1 MSQLTV
7 APLSDSATMLA
18 AAAILLMPLAIAGV
32 AIINTG
38 LARSRNA
45 AHLMMTGLCVVGV
58 AAVAYVVCGF
68 SWQGFPAGPGRL
80 LTVSGKAWDWIARQP
95 LFLRGA
101 NLASPQ
107 SLVVWMQ
114 ILAAGLAG
122 LIPAGAAAERWRL
135 GAICASTALLAGITY
150 PVFAHWAWGGGWLAQ
165 LGTTFHLGY
174 GFVDI
179 GGSGVIH
186 TTGGLTALAMVWI
199 LGPRRGKYTSEGM
212 PTAIPAHHAV
222 FVIFG
227 CLLAWAG
234 WIGINTAGALLL
246 SGLGPGRIGLLGI
259 NTTLAAG
266 SAALMSAIVTRL
278 RFGRPDASLTANG
291 WVAGLVAGSA
301 ACALVPPAAAILIG
315 LVAGFLAPIAIENLE
330 ARLSIDDPAGA
341 IAVHAIG
348 GIWGLIATGMFARF
362 PIETFQSRG
371 ISDAGQWVAQLVGV
385 AALLGFVLPLSYA
398 LNRLLNLVLPQR
410 VKPEAERQGL
420 DLHELGA
427 GAYPDFLTH
436 SDDFL
441 QR

>member
-1 MSQLTV
+1 V
-7 APLSDSATMLA
+7 NHFGAAALSDAAAVLA
-18 AAAILLMPLAIAGV
+18 AAAILLMPLAIAGI

-38 LARSRNA
+38 LVRSRNA
-45 AHLMMTGLCVVGV
+45 AHLMMASLMIAGV
-58 AAVAYVVCGF
+58 AAVAYVFCGF
-68 SWQGFPAGPGRL
+68 SWQGLPSSPGRL
-80 LTVSGKAWDWIARQP
+80 ITVAGKDWNWVARQP
-95 LFLRGA
+95 LFLSGLD
-101 NLASPQ
+101 LASPQ
-107 SLVVWMQ
+107 SLVIWMQ
-114 ILAAGLAG
+114 ILSVALAG

-150 PVFAHWAWGGGWLAQ
+150 PFFAHWAWGGGWLAQ
-165 LGTTFHLGY
+165 LGNNFHLGY

-186 TTGGLTALAMVWI
+186 ATGGLTALAMVWL
-199 LGPRRGKYTSEGM
+199 LGPRRGKYTSEGL
-212 PTAIPAHHAV
+212 PNAIPAHHAV

-246 SGLGPGRIGLLGI
+246 FGLETRRVGLIGI

-266 SAALMSAIVTRL
+266 SAALMTAIVTRL
-278 RFGRPDASLTANG
+278 RFGRPDASLAANG

-315 LVAGFLAPIAIENLE
+315 LVAGFLTPIAIENLE

-341 IAVHAIG
+341 ISVHAIG

-362 PIETFQSRG
+362 PAEAFGGRG
-371 ISDAGQWVAQLVGV
+371 SSDAGQWVAQLVGV
-385 AALLGFVLPLSYA
+385 ATLLGFVLPLAYA
-398 LNRLLNLVLPQR
+398 LNWLLNLVLPQR
-410 VKPEAERQGL
+410 VAPEGERQGL

-427 GAYPDFLTH
+427 GAYPDFPTH
-436 SDDFL
+436 SEDFL

>member
-1 MSQLTV
+1 MNPFG
-7 APLSDSATMLA
+7 APPD
-18 AAAILLMPLAIAGV
+18 AAAIMAAASLLLAPLAIAGI

-45 AHLMMTGLCVVGV
+45 AHLMMASLCITGV
-58 AAVAYVVCGF
+58 AALVYVFCGF
-68 SWQGFPAGPGRL
+68 SWQGLPASPGQL
-80 LTVSGKAWDWIARQP
+80 IAVAGKDWNWLARQP
-95 LFLRGA
+95 LFLRGVD
-101 NLASPQ
+101 LASPA
-107 SLVVWMQ
+107 SLAIWMQ
-114 ILAAGLAG
+114 ILSVSLAA

-135 GAICASTALLAGITY
+135 GAICASTALFAGITY
-150 PVFAHWAWGGGWLAQ
+150 PLFAHWAWGGGWLAQ
-165 LGTTFHLGY
+165 LGTNFHLGY

-186 TTGGLTALAMVWI
+186 ATGGLTALAMVWI
-199 LGPRRGKYTSEGM
+199 LGPRRGKYTSDGL

-234 WIGINTAGALLL
+234 WMGINAAGAELIF
-246 SGLGPGRIGLLGI
+246 GLDVRRIGLIGI
-259 NTTLAAG
+259 NTTLAAAA
-266 SAALMSAIVTRL
+266 AALMTAIVTRL

-301 ACALVPPAAAILIG
+301 GSALIPPAAAILIG
-315 LVAGFLAPIAIENLE
+315 LIAGFLTPIAIENLE
-330 ARLSIDDPAGA
+330 ARLFIDDPAGA
-341 IAVHAIG
+341 VSVHAVG

-362 PIETFQSRG
+362 PAESFQSRG
-371 ISDAGQWVAQLVGV
+371 SSDAGQWVAQLVGT
-385 AALLGFVLPLSYA
+385 ATLLGFVLPLAYA
-398 LNRLLNLVLPQR
+398 LNWLLNLILPQR
-410 VKPEAERQGL
+410 VTPEGERHGL

-441 QR
+441 HQ